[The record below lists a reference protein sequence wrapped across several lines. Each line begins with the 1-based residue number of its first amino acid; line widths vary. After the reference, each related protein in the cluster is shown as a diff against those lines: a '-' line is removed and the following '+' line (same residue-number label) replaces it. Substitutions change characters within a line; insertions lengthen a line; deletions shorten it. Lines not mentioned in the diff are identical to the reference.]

1 MGPHNGDTAAT
12 QTDSF
17 GLQRFTATGSVHAN
31 LGVTWTRKAA
41 GSGTNLAHGGHASG
55 VLAVGDLLVGWG

>member
-1 MGPHNGDTAAT
+1 MASA
-12 QTDSF
+12 
-17 GLQRFTATGSVHAN
+17 SVHGDWVFT
-31 LGVTWTRKAA
+31 LTRKVA